1 MEQEFSIAEAKNQLP
16 ELVRKAEKGKP
27 IRLTRRGKPVAVLL
41 SDRDY
46 QSLQEK
52 KGDLWAAIKRFRAKA
67 DYKGVEL
74 TDDEIDSWRDRSM
87 GRDFKWPK

>member
-41 SDRDY
+41 SNRDY

-52 KGDLWAAIKRFRAKA
+52 KGDLWAAIKRFRKRHNLKQLDFNDQVFAN
-67 DYKGVEL
+67 L
-74 TDDEIDSWRDRSM
+74 RDKSI
-87 GRDFKWPK
+87 GRDFKWE